1 MEKEEEVDSLPGL
14 VHKIV
19 TTQKRKENRF
29 DFEHSMPLFCL
40 LMMAGRFVS
49 LPTINNGDIAPGCLL
64 SRGLCSLFCFRDKT
78 TFLPISTI

>member
-1 MEKEEEVDSLPGL
+1 MEKEEEEVDSLPGL

-19 TTQKRKENRF
+19 TAQKRKEYRF

-49 LPTINNGDIAPGCLL
+49 LPTINIMVTSHRAVYCLAD
-64 SRGLCSLFCFRDKT
+64 SVRCSVSVIKQLFYR
-78 TFLPISTI
+78 